1 MENREI
7 SIAIVE
13 DHRDF
18 REGLVSFISFSPG
31 YNCMANFSSV
41 EAALAGIPDVEVVL
55 LDINL
60 PGKSGIEAIPLLK
73 EKNPEVRI
81 IMMTIFDDSE
91 NIFNAMQAGADGYLL
106 KNTPPLKILAAI
118 DEVASGGAPM
128 SPYIARKVVDF
139 FSKASGKGSDYDLT
153 PREKEILSLLV
164 DGTGSHTIADKLFIS
179 YETVRNHLRNI
190 YRKLQVTSKSQAVSK
205 ALREN
210 LVK

>member
-31 YNCMANFSSV
+31 YNCKANFSSV

-73 EKNPEVRI
+73 EKNPEVKI
-81 IMMTIFDDSE
+81 IMMTIFDDSD

-106 KNTPPLKILAAI
+106 KNTPPMKILSAI
-118 DEVASGGAPM
+118 DEVVSGGAPM

-139 FSKASGKGSDYDLT
+139 FNKRSTPVNDYDLT
-153 PREKEILSLLV
+153 PRENEILALLV
-164 DGTGSHTIADKLFIS
+164 DGIDSHSIADKLFIS

-210 LVK
+210 LIK

>member
-31 YNCMANFSSV
+31 YNCVANFSSV
-41 EAALAGIPDVEVVL
+41 EAALTGLPEVEVVL

-60 PGKSGIEAIPLLK
+60 PGKSGIEALPLIK
-73 EKNPEVRI
+73 EKYPEIRI

-106 KNTPPLKILAAI
+106 KNTPPLKILSAI
-118 DEVASGGAPM
+118 DEVVSGGAPM

-139 FSKASGKGSDYDLT
+139 FNKKNQPGINYELT
-153 PREKEILSLLV
+153 QRENEILALLV
-164 DGTGSHTIADKLFIS
+164 DGIDSHTIADKLFIS

-190 YRKLQVTSKSQAVSK
+190 YRKLQVTSKAQAVSK

-210 LVK
+210 LIK